1 MFDSYGQVASPSR
14 IDSYLEVI
22 GDHFSIEILRAGIVD
37 AMRDAADFPPGPG
50 NVFRACRA
58 AVLRSLP
65 DYVPTHDRGE
75 APPPPS
81 LRLVP
86 WKMPGE
92 KIQ

>member
-22 GDHFSIEILRAGIVD
+22 GDHFSIEMLRAGIVD

-50 NVFRACRA
+50 TVFRACRS
-58 AVLRSLP
+58 AVIRSEP
-65 DYVPTHDRGE
+65 AYVPVYERVEEPT
-75 APPPPS
+75 PPA

-86 WKMPGE
+86 WKNGAE
-92 KIQ
+92 AKA